1 MTIAEP
7 MTMLTDYVL
16 AGVTGWLGLRLF
28 RARNGEAAR
37 SSWAL
42 AFAALA
48 AAALLGGSYHG
59 FAPQLSERTLDLTW
73 KATVLAAGV
82 ASFGMLAGSAI
93 ATTAGRLRS
102 VLLAFA
108 VAKLALYSAWMLVHS
123 DFIYV
128 IADSGTTMVALIA
141 VHGWSAIRSRDPAS
155 PWVLAGVG
163 VSVLA
168 AIVQASGFAIH
179 RHFNH
184 NDLYHVIQI
193 GAMVLLYGGARRLCD
208 RSRPRAR
215 GL

>member
-1 MTIAEP
+1 MNIAEP
-7 MTMLTDYVL
+7 MTMLTDYAL

-28 RARNGEAAR
+28 RARDGQPAR

-48 AAALLGGSYHG
+48 AAALLGGTYHG
-59 FAPQLSERTLDLTW
+59 FAPQLSERTLHLVW
-73 KATVLAAGV
+73 KATVLAAGA

-102 VLLAFA
+102 ILLAFA
-108 VAKLALYSAWMLVHS
+108 ATKLVLYCGWMLAHS

-128 IADSGTTMVALIA
+128 IADSGATMAALMA
-141 VHGWSAIRSRDPAS
+141 LHGWSAIRRRDPAS
-155 PWVLAGVG
+155 LWILAGVG
-163 VSVLA
+163 VSILA

-184 NDLYHVIQI
+184 NDLYHLIQI
-193 GAMVLLYGGARRLCD
+193 GAMMLLYSGARRLFD
-208 RSRPRAR
+208 RAR
-215 GL
+215 P